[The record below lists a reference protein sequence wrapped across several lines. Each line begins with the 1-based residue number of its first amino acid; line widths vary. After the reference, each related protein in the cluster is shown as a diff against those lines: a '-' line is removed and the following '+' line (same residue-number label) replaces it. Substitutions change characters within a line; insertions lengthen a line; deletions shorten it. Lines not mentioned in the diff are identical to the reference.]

1 MKYLCLWRNAK
12 GEPQTDAYEASVTP
26 AEKSIL
32 RITKDDENYSLKVI
46 RWIFTGAPAPELR
59 CVRIY
64 EDDGN
69 YWP

>member
-1 MKYLCLWRNAK
+1 MKYICLWRNSR

-32 RITKDDENYSLKVI
+32 RITKDDATYSLKVI